1 MIEFI
6 KLLLIYLYTILY
18 IFYTSTIDLLKEVK
32 NDLKQTIISNK
43 KIIENKKEN

>member
-18 IFYTSTIDLLKEVK
+18 ISYTSTIYLLKEVK
-32 NDLKQTIISNK
+32 NDLKQTVISNK
-43 KIIENKKEN
+43 KIIENKKRN

>member
-18 IFYTSTIDLLKEVK
+18 ISYTSTIDLLKEVK
-32 NDLKQTIISNK
+32 NDLKQIVISNK
-43 KIIENKKEN
+43 KIIENKKRN